1 MYSNVYVAGGGSLI
15 LGFPERLN
23 HDLALRC
30 PPVVKLRVSWAPG
43 GPIERRFG
51 AWIGGSIVSCQPN
64 FYQYWVTK
72 ADYEE
77 TGKSIVEKRCA

>member
-43 GPIERRFG
+43 GPTERRFG